1 MICGA
6 LQTLNEEA
14 FEDVVCS
21 ERPSPS
27 PTGQAP
33 GEMMTNHTN
42 INNTCTQL
50 PPHLAPIRESVESGS
65 LGDLD
70 PYDIH
75 SSVDLGFGYNHQQHN
90 YSTSTANSNNIHQ
103 NNHSYVLLDHLPP
116 QQQCHL
122 DNVHNET
129 LTVDQ
134 PHHQHQQVVRHPVPT
149 VIVMPSSTVD
159 DTPL

>member
-21 ERPSPS
+21 ERPTPS

-33 GEMMTNHTN
+33 GEMMPN
-42 INNTCTQL
+42 NNTNNISTSTQL
-50 PPHLAPIRESVESGS
+50 PPHLAPIRESVEFGS
-65 LGDLD
+65 FSELD
-70 PYDIH
+70 PYDHFH
-75 SSVDLGFGYNHQQHN
+75 SSVDLGYGNNNIQSN
-90 YSTSTANSNNIHQ
+90 YSNSNIHH
-103 NNHSYVLLDHLPP
+103 NNHAYVLLEHLPI

-134 PHHQHQQVVRHPVPT
+134 QQYHRNVLRGPLPT

>member
-21 ERPSPS
+21 ERPTPS
-27 PTGQAP
+27 PTGQAS
-33 GEMMTNHTN
+33 GEMMTNN
-42 INNTCTQL
+42 ISTSTQL

-65 LGDLD
+65 TGDLD
-70 PYDIH
+70 PYDHFH
-75 SSVDLGFGYNHQQHN
+75 SSVDLGFSNNPNN
-90 YSTSTANSNNIHQ
+90 YSTSTSNTNIYH
-103 NNHSYVLLDHLPP
+103 NNHTYVLLDNLPV
-116 QQQCHL
+116 QQQCHS

-129 LTVDQ
+129 LTVE
-134 PHHQHQQVVRHPVPT
+134 QHRNVTRGPLPT